1 MKNFDLMKDITKSAS
16 MQESTVVNTTKP
28 KMERAK
34 KAVKQDK
41 KVTLNLT
48 DEEFYKLEQ
57 LCEAKRL
64 SKSQFVKF
72 ALYDNGIL

>member
-1 MKNFDLMKDITKSAS
+1 MKNFELMKDITKSAS
-16 MQESTVVNTTKP
+16 MQESTVVNTKP
-28 KMERAK
+28 KVERAK

>member
-16 MQESTVVNTTKP
+16 MQVSTVIDSKP
-28 KMERAK
+28 KVERAK

-57 LCEAKRL
+57 LCEAKKL